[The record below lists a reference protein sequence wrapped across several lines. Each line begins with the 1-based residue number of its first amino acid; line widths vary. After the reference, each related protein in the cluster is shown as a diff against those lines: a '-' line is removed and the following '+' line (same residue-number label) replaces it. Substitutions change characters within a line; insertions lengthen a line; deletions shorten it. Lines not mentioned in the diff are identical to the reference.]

1 MTERDKG
8 SRIHRT
14 AALPRLAEQGTGLHT
29 VCAELTYNPYLLH
42 TSVKFNGQTPRVNSL
57 IEKYQNLPLRDWVEQ
72 IPKIF
77 YDEMNGYGFDL
88 YFSGTKSDFLMV
100 QQAFLK
106 AGISSGE
113 VCVLFRNM
121 LEDVDIK
128 YQEVGALLQ
137 WLKENRNRKFDY
149 ASFMDRGAELFE
161 ESYLYVIING
171 DVLEWPDPQVSLE
184 PVDSTA
190 ELEALTLYNV
200 PILFCVDDRDR
211 FQRELLRILARR
223 DVEHKQLFFLL
234 HPQLSME
241 QIKRVIVDLG
251 IEQPQIVA
259 SADDA
264 AVRAY
269 FYHAPVTKY
278 IQLSI
283 KAFASVIHEIS
294 AILDAEYEENKHL
307 NAAVH
312 TQLAELEETISKL
325 EQCDDS
331 FVNREDFYTPQEF
344 WTVLS
349 TLEGRIKKW
358 RSRKTKVI
366 GEQEISAAAQEYD
379 TELKRYAVLFRE
391 KMQEEWQ
398 TARTK
403 LYDGFHERCRTQ
415 GIEEDFNPNIPWSA
429 PQDFEMSSILPE
441 LLAQKEVRVET
452 RKNDFIHMLRSKEEM
467 ACVVSCSYEQWRRT
481 AIEQIR
487 PIAAEYLRE
496 AAGTLRAYY
505 DALAEAFHVH
515 LRELIAAKTRERHA
529 VSEQLSDEERK
540 LQEDSDWLQA
550 FREQLD
556 WIERG

>member
-1 MTERDKG
+1 MREQDKG
-8 SRIHRT
+8 LRIHGT
-14 AALPRLAEQGTGLHT
+14 AALPRLSEKGTGPHT

-57 IEKYQNLPLRDWVEQ
+57 VEKYQDLPLRDWVEQ

-88 YFSGTKSDFLMV
+88 HFSGTKSDFLMV
-100 QQAFLK
+100 QRAFLK
-106 AGISSGE
+106 AGISSDE
-113 VCVLFRNM
+113 VCVLFRDM

-128 YQEVGALLQ
+128 YQEIGALLQ

-149 ASFMDRGAELFE
+149 TAFMDRNAELFE
-161 ESYLYVIING
+161 ESYPYVIING

-190 ELEALTLYNV
+190 ELEALTLYDV
-200 PILFCVDDRDR
+200 PILFCVDDRER
-211 FQRELLRILARR
+211 FQRELLRILARG

-234 HPQLSME
+234 HPRLGTE

-251 IEQPQIVA
+251 IERPQIVA
-259 SADDA
+259 SVDDPS
-264 AVRAY
+264 VRAY

-283 KAFASVIHEIS
+283 KAFASVIREIS
-294 AILDAEYEENKHL
+294 AVLDREYEENRHL

-344 WTVLS
+344 WTLLS
-349 TLEGRIKKW
+349 TLEDRIRNW

-366 GEQEISAAAQEYD
+366 GEHEINATAQAYD
-379 TELKRYAVLFRE
+379 TELKRYAVLFGE

-398 TARTK
+398 TARAK
-403 LYDGFHERCRTQ
+403 LCDGFQKRCRTQ
-415 GIEEDFNPNIPWSA
+415 GMEEVFNPDVPWTA
-429 PQDFEMSSILPE
+429 PQDFEISSILPE
-441 LLAQKEVRVET
+441 LLAQQEVRVET
-452 RKNDFIHMLRSKEEM
+452 RKNDLFNMLRSKEETV
-467 ACVVSCSYEQWRRT
+467 CVVSCSYEQWRKT
-481 AIEQIR
+481 AVEQIM
-487 PIAAEYLRE
+487 PAAAEYLRE
-496 AAGTLRAYY
+496 AADTLRAYY
-505 DALAEAFHVH
+505 DALAEVFHGH
-515 LRELIAAKTRERHA
+515 LRELIAAKTEERRA
-529 VSEQLSDEERK
+529 VSEQLSEDERK
-540 LQEDSDWLQA
+540 LQEDSDWIQT
-550 FREQLD
+550 FRERLD